1 MKKNLFTIVAIV
13 LAIVATM
20 LLGNLIVIGD
30 KVGELTHVYVE
41 YAFYILILIL
51 AIIYIVKPII
61 KLHRAPEFP
70 VLATDDNWNTKQLY
84 TFAMRLAK
92 NCGYITDIEIRK
104 KHQTELIETIKQ
116 NFENIEELK
125 RIITS
130 EITLRMD
137 GSKEISVLGVNK
149 RIKEWGKTVFMV
161 TAISQNS
168 KFDTIAVLVMNY
180 KLVADIV
187 IATGFRPTKP
197 QLFKLYVRVL
207 TTALI
212 TYCASQVLTDV
223 NGVAPFDIADAP
235 DAEFDGSDIDAT
247 DMGTDIDENGFGSGI
262 IENIRKS
269 SITSAIMGS
278 AMEGCINALLT
289 MRIGYVTRAY
299 LTKGP
304 KALSGVKNKRKIKRQ
319 AIMDSFK
326 AMPAVIAGSGAVIGK
341 STTKWLTRIFKGE
354 ETE

>member
-1 MKKNLFTIVAIV
+1 MKRNLFTIVAIV
-13 LAIVATM
+13 LAVVATM

-30 KVGELTHVYVE
+30 KVGELTHIYVE
-41 YAFYILILIL
+41 YAFYILILLL
-51 AIIYIVKPII
+51 AIIYIVRPII
-61 KLHRAPEFP
+61 KVHRAPEFP
-70 VLATDDNWNTKQLY
+70 VLIADSSWNAKQLY
-84 TFAMRLAK
+84 TFAVRLAK
-92 NCGYITDIEIRK
+92 NCGYITDTEKRK
-104 KHQTELIETIKQ
+104 KHQTELIANIKQ
-116 NFENIEELK
+116 NSDNAEELK
-125 RIITS
+125 NIITS
-130 EITLRMD
+130 EIALRMD
-137 GSKEISVLGVNK
+137 GSKEMAVLGVNK

-187 IATGFRPTKP
+187 LATGFRPTKP

-212 TYCASQVLTDV
+212 TYCASQVLTDI
-223 NGVAPFDIADAP
+223 NGVAPFDVADTP
-235 DAEFDGSDIDAT
+235 DADMDSAEIDAT
-247 DMGTDIDENGFGSGI
+247 DIGTDVDENGFGSGI

-269 SITSAIMGS
+269 SITNAIMGS

-319 AIMDSFK
+319 AILDSFK
-326 AMPAVIAGSGAVIGK
+326 AMPAVIASSGAVIGK
-341 STTKWLTRIFKGE
+341 STAKWLTRIFSGE
-354 ETE
+354 DSE